1 MRHAEDITDLF
12 ARYAAEV
19 GRHLPWRGRDDIERE
34 IAATLADRL
43 DDRMGAA
50 GRAATVNDAVAL
62 LKESGHPRKAAASY
76 LADTHLIGPA
86 LYPLFLLVCRVAL
99 PVLAAVL
106 IGALTLSAAL
116 AADPSV
122 GFLEHL
128 VRILGSTVGGVVQAF
143 GVIVVVFAALE
154 RADARK
160 AAAAGLPAEGT
171 WDPRTLPRVQ
181 PGSKI
186 KISDQIIAIVGN
198 TIVLAAVV
206 LLPRFAVL
214 NLSPAGRSVMVAVLS
229 EGFLRLLPVVM
240 GVAIAQIV
248 AAVFLLTR
256 RSHTGAT
263 IAVSTAVK
271 VLSIAAAGIY
281 LTVYPYVLAG
291 SGLPAGAAL
300 GIEVMNTIIR
310 VGCILGIVFGS
321 IEIATLLVR
330 YFRRPAAFA
339 PPTGPTAAG

>member
-43 DDRMGAA
+43 DDRMAGSGREATAEDAA
-50 GRAATVNDAVAL
+50 AL
-62 LKESGHPRKAAASY
+62 LKETGHPRKAAVSY
-76 LADTHLIGPA
+76 LADTHLVGPA
-86 LYPLFLLVCRVAL
+86 LYPMFLLVCRVAL

-106 IGALTLSAAL
+106 IGVLTLSAAL
-116 AADPSV
+116 GADPST
-122 GFLEHL
+122 GFFEHL
-128 VRILGSTVGGVVQAF
+128 VRILGSAAGGVLQAF
-143 GVIVVVFAALE
+143 ALIVIVFAVME
-154 RADARK
+154 RVDARK
-160 AAAAGLPAEGT
+160 ASAAGLPADGA

-186 KISDQIIAIVGN
+186 KISDQVAAIVGN

-206 LLPRFAVL
+206 LLPRFAVR
-214 NLSPAGRSVMVAVLS
+214 NPSIAGRAVVVAILS

-256 RSHTGAT
+256 RSHTAAT

-291 SGLPAGAAL
+291 PGLPAGAEL
-300 GIEVMNTIIR
+300 GIEVVNKVIR
-310 VGCILGIVFGS
+310 AGCVLGIVFGS
-321 IEIATLLVR
+321 VEVATLLVR
-330 YFRRPAAFA
+330 YFRRPVSVA
-339 PPTGPTAAG
+339 

>member
-1 MRHAEDITDLF
+1 MRHVEDITDLLT
-12 ARYAAEV
+12 RYAAEV
-19 GRHLPWRGRDDIERE
+19 GRHLPGRGRNDIERE

-43 DDRMGAA
+43 DDRVGAA
-50 GRAATVNDAVAL
+50 GRAATTDDAIAL
-62 LKESGHPRKAAASY
+62 LKETGHPRKAAVSW

-122 GFLEHL
+122 GFLEQL
-128 VRILGSTVGGVVQAF
+128 GRILGSTAGGVLQAF
-143 GVIVVVFAALE
+143 ALIVVVFAVME

-181 PGSKI
+181 PGSQI
-186 KISDQIIAIVGN
+186 KISDQLVAIVGN
-198 TIVLAAVV
+198 TIVLAGVV

-214 NLSPAGRSVMVAVLS
+214 NLTPEGRDVVVATLS
-229 EGFLRLLPVVM
+229 EGFRELLPVII

-256 RSHTGAT
+256 RAHSATT

-291 SGLPAGAAL
+291 PGLPAGTAF
-300 GIEVMNTIIR
+300 GIEVVNKIIR

-321 IEIATLLVR
+321 VEVATLLVR
-330 YFRRPAAFA
+330 YFRRPR
-339 PPTGPTAAG
+339 

>member
-43 DDRMGAA
+43 DDRLA
-50 GRAATVNDAVAL
+50 GSGRTATVDDAAAL
-62 LKESGHPRKAAASY
+62 LKETGHPRKAAASW

-116 AADPSV
+116 GADPSV
-122 GFLEHL
+122 GFFERLA
-128 VRILGSTVGGVVQAF
+128 RILGSTAGGVLQAF
-143 GVIVVVFAALE
+143 ALMVIVFAVME
-154 RADARK
+154 RANAHK
-160 AAAAGLPAEGT
+160 ASAAGLPGDDA
-171 WDPRTLPRVQ
+171 WDPRSLPRVQ

-186 KISDQIIAIVGN
+186 KISDQIVAIVGN

-214 NLSPAGRSVMVAVLS
+214 NLSSAGRSVAVATLTD
-229 EGFLRLLPVVM
+229 GFVALLPVVA

-256 RSHTGAT
+256 RSHTGVT
-263 IAVSTAVK
+263 IAVATAVK

-291 SGLPAGAAL
+291 PGLPTGAEL
-300 GIEVMNTIIR
+300 GIEVVNMVIR

-321 IEIATLLVR
+321 VEVATLLVR
-330 YFRRPAAFA
+330 YFRRPVPAEQ
-339 PPTGPTAAG
+339 

>member
-1 MRHAEDITDLF
+1 MRYAEDITDLF

-43 DDRMGAA
+43 DDRAGAA
-50 GRAATVNDAVAL
+50 GRAATVDDAVAL
-62 LKESGHPRKAAASY
+62 LSETGHPRKAAASW

-128 VRILGSTVGGVVQAF
+128 ARILGSAAGGVLQAF
-143 GVIVVVFAALE
+143 ALVVVVFAVME
-154 RADARK
+154 RAGAHR

-171 WDPRTLPRVQ
+171 WDPRTLPRIL

-186 KISDQIIAIVGN
+186 KIADQVIAIVGN

-206 LLPRFAVL
+206 LLPRFVAL
-214 NLSPAGRSVMVAVLS
+214 NRAAAERTVVVAVLS
-229 EGFLRLLPVVM
+229 EGFLKLLPVVA

-256 RSHTGAT
+256 RSHTATT
-263 IAVSTAVK
+263 IAVSAAVK

-291 SGLPAGAAL
+291 SGLPAGAGI
-300 GIEVMNTIIR
+300 GIEVVNKVIR

-321 IEIATLLVR
+321 IEVATLLVR
-330 YFRRPAAFA
+330 YLRRPAS
-339 PPTGPTAAG
+339 AA

>member
-43 DDRMGAA
+43 DDRVA
-50 GRAATVNDAVAL
+50 GRGATVDDAIAL
-62 LKESGHPRKAAASY
+62 LKETGHPRKAAASY
-76 LADTHLIGPA
+76 LADTHLVGPS
-86 LYPLFLLVCRVAL
+86 LFPLFLLVCRIAL

-116 AADPSV
+116 GADPSV

-128 VRILGSTVGGVVQAF
+128 GRILGSAAGGVLQAF
-143 GVIVVVFAALE
+143 ALIVIVFAVME
-154 RADARK
+154 RASAHT
-160 AAAAGLPAEGT
+160 ASAAGLPGEEA
-171 WDPRTLPRVQ
+171 WDPRSLPRVQ

-186 KISDQIIAIVGN
+186 KIADEVIAIVGN
-198 TIVLAAVV
+198 TIVLAAIV
-206 LLPRFAVL
+206 LLPRYGVL
-214 NLSPAGRSVMVAVLS
+214 DPSPEGRTVIVATLS
-229 EGFLRLLPVVM
+229 EDFARLLPVVM
-240 GVAIAQIV
+240 GVAIAQVV

-256 RSHTGAT
+256 RSHTAAT
-263 IAVSTAVK
+263 IAVTTAVK
-271 VLSIAAAGIY
+271 VVSIAAAGIY

-291 SGLPAGAAL
+291 PGLPAGAGL
-300 GIEVMNTIIR
+300 GIEVVNKVIR

-321 IEIATLLVR
+321 VEVATLLVR
-330 YFRRPAAFA
+330 YFRRPAPA
-339 PPTGPTAAG
+339 